1 MLIHNFRET
10 QNGEGHIMFKD
21 LFDFKRQRTPVEAV
35 GFFIFYAGIFI
46 VVSAVFGIDVL
57 TL

>member
-1 MLIHNFRET
+1 
-10 QNGEGHIMFKD
+10 MFKD